1 MLSIRD
7 SMIHF
12 CEPTHTYTYSG
23 SQFTSV
29 TQFVET
35 VFPTFDADKAI
46 LCMSSTTL
54 KKKYWNHRL
63 NQPMSSETIKQKWKD
78 DGTYAAGQGSNLHKC
93 IEDYLKGT
101 IDMTRFIQLI
111 PVHGR
116 SFRNYLA
123 EQSCPLFR
131 TEWAIYNEDV
141 RLAGTVDA
149 LFLNPDGSVTLVD
162 WKCSNHDLNE
172 LNKYNSFS
180 THMELCHVPDTRWG
194 HYLVQ
199 LNIYKYILE
208 SKYGLIVKNM
218 QLVQFKSSGFQ
229 VIEMPDLSVD
239 IGYVMSE
246 RERKV

>member
-1 MLSIRD
+1 
-7 SMIHF
+7 MIHF
-12 CEPTHTYTYSG
+12 CEPNHTYTYLDSD

-29 TQFVET
+29 TQFVST
-35 VFPTFDADKAI
+35 LFPAFDADKAI
-46 LCMSSTTL
+46 QCMSSTTF

-63 NQPMSSETIKQKWKD
+63 NKPMSDEAIKQQWE
-78 DGTYAAGQGSNLHKC
+78 DGRKQAAGQGSALHKC
-93 IEDYLKGT
+93 IENYFNGT
-101 IDMTRFIQLI
+101 MDLTRFIQLI
-111 PVHGR
+111 PEHGR
-116 SFRNYLA
+116 SFRDYLA
-123 EQSCPLFR
+123 NQPRPLFR

-141 RLAGTVDA
+141 HLAGTVDA
-149 LFLNPDGSVTLVD
+149 LFLNPDGTVTLVD
-162 WKCSNHDLNE
+162 WKRSNHELNE

-239 IGYVMSE
+239 IGYVM
-246 RERKV
+246 RERMRMV